1 MKKNEEVKEKWS
13 RRKEEKTF
21 KYLKHLPEIIKSDMI
36 EDTTNYILNHP
47 NADGTKTDL
56 ITITLDTDIKVI
68 IEAHNPPRL
77 WDCIESGISFMS
89 DLPIKTLLSIY
100 QRDITFRDK
109 ILSGDTIYDINLMI
123 NTMSKYLVSRK
134 KVGQLMKY
142 FPELTKTIENSL
154 WCSDE
159 TKFTDIKHYICLESG
174 SVYFRMKFNDPLE
187 GEVTINC
194 SVDICDFPELIEK

>member
-56 ITITLDTDIKVI
+56 MTITLDTDIKVI
-68 IEAHNPPRL
+68 VEARDL
-77 WDCIESGISFMS
+77 RGCIEFGISFMS

-100 QRDITFRDK
+100 QRDVTFRGQV
-109 ILSGDTIYDINLMI
+109 LSGETIYDVNLMI
-123 NTMSKYLVSRK
+123 NTMSKYIVSRK

-142 FPELTKTIENSL
+142 FPGLTKTIEDSL

-159 TKFTDIKHYICLESG
+159 TKFTDIKHVIDLVAG
-174 SVYFRMKFNDPLE
+174 VVYFQMKFNDPLE